1 MSSDRNF
8 VVWHQILSIT
18 EIDFTT
24 ETIYVFLLLFYGNF
38 TGSVS
43 INNNFIL

>member
-1 MSSDRNF
+1 MSSDRNI

-24 ETIYVFLLLFYGNF
+24 ETIYVLIKNF
-38 TGSVS
+38 RYS
-43 INNNFIL
+43 